1 MPDGLCAVLLHGA
14 RKTCRDKHILLLD
27 TNHRHFD
34 MRKLIVGM
42 SRATHGQYVHVA
54 TPADEQQLLAA
65 CGVQTVVALRAEIR
79 DDVDNG
85 VPPSEYAANE
95 DHWDVY

>member
-1 MPDGLCAVLLHGA
+1 MQTPDGLCAVLLHGA

-42 SRATHGQYVHVA
+42 SRATHGQYVRVA

-65 CGVQTVVALRAEIR
+65 CGVQPVVEDINNDIPL
-79 DDVDNG
+79 
-85 VPPSEYAANE
+85 SEYVANE
-95 DHWDVY
+95 DHWGVY

>member
-1 MPDGLCAVLLHGA
+1 MPDGLCAVRLHGA
-14 RKTCRDKHILLLD
+14 RTTCRDKHILLLD

-95 DHWDVY
+95 DHWGVY